1 MNINL
6 DEIESRVSFY
16 SDAERLTGKLGLP
29 GELRP
34 GERRAAVII
43 MHGFGGTMEDG
54 LSRAASQLLAQLGY
68 VTLRFDYRGCGE
80 SGGMRGLVLCEDE
93 VADTLNAVSFL
104 QRRPEVDPKHIGLL
118 GGSLAG
124 SIAIQAAAT
133 DARIAACISC
143 GGLSSGETTLRWLH
157 ASSEAAIRFSAMIE
171 EGRQRRERGET
182 MMVPRF
188 DIIPIP
194 PAVRSG
200 LPAGAI
206 MEFPFEVV
214 ESLLRLRPVDV
225 VGKIAPRPLLL
236 LHPAADPV
244 VPAEESIALFR
255 HAEQPAD
262 LHLVSNDDHFMLH
275 EDSWISLDILK
286 NWLKKYFPPTASA
299 A

>member
-6 DEIESRVSFY
+6 DEIESRVSFC
-16 SDAERLTGKLGLP
+16 SDAERLAGKLGLP
-29 GELRP
+29 RGLRP

-54 LSRAASQLLAQLGY
+54 LSRAASQLLAKLGY
-68 VTLRFDYRGCGE
+68 VTLRFDFRGCGE
-80 SGGMRGLVLCEDE
+80 SSGERGLVRCEDE
-93 VADTLNAVSFL
+93 VVDALNAVSFMEGL
-104 QRRPEVDPKHIGLL
+104 PEVDPKRIGML

-124 SIAIQAAAT
+124 SVAIQAAGT
-133 DARIAACISC
+133 DTRIAACISC
-143 GGLSSGETTLRWLH
+143 GGLGSGETTFRFLH
-157 ASSEAAIRFSAMIE
+157 PAGEAWQRFNTMVE
-171 EGRQRRERGET
+171 EGRRRRGRGET

-194 PAVRSG
+194 PAVRPG

-214 ESLLRLRPVDV
+214 ESILRLRPIDV

-244 VPAEESIALFR
+244 VASEESIALFR
-255 HAEQPAD
+255 NAGQPAD
-262 LHLVSNDDHFMLH
+262 LHLVSNNDHFMLS

-286 NWLKKYFPPTASA
+286 NWLKKYFPPTASTA
-299 A
+299 